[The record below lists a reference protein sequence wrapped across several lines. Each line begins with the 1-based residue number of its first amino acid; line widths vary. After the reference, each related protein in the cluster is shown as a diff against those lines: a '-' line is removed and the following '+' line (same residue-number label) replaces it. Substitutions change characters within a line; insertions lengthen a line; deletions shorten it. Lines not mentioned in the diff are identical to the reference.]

1 MTDATF
7 GFDSAFLQRVERLSI
22 LNRQAL
28 RGPSAGPRSS
38 PRHGASV
45 EFADFR
51 NYVTGDDFR
60 RVDWKAFAR
69 LDRLFLR
76 LYRAEELAV
85 VTMFLDHSG
94 SMQFG
99 EPTKVLTAGRLAA
112 ILAYIALHNYDTVA
126 VAGWGERIDRYVP
139 GQSGNAA
146 IPGVWRTIAELVDR
160 PAGFK
165 SLNPELDTSGPAGR
179 LASGSTTDFACLRNY
194 GRYRRGSGIAVVLS
208 DFMTDSDWR
217 SGLRSLRA
225 AGQEV
230 TAIQILSPEEIA
242 PQLRGDW
249 KLVDAETGAQ
259 TEVTLSPQ
267 LLRRYRE
274 ALERHVVAITQFCR
288 REGISFLQLRT
299 DVDLA
304 GTVLADLQAVGVL
317 G

>member
-7 GFDSAFLQRVERLSI
+7 GFDSAFLRRVERLSI
-22 LNRQAL
+22 LNRQAV

-38 PRHGASV
+38 SRHGASV

-76 LYRAEELAV
+76 LYRAEDLALI
-85 VTMFLDHSG
+85 TIFLDHSE
-94 SMQFG
+94 SMHFG
-99 EPTKVLTAGRLAA
+99 EPTKALTAGRLAA

-126 VAGWGERIDRYVP
+126 VAGWGEGIDRFLP

-146 IPGVWRTIAELVDR
+146 IPIVWRTIADLVDTPV
-160 PAGFK
+160 PATNVA
-165 SLNPELDTSGPAGR
+165 SLGR
-179 LASGSTTDFACLRNY
+179 Y
-194 GRYRRGSGIAVVLS
+194 GAYRRGPGISIVIS

-230 TAIQILSPEEIA
+230 TAIQVLSPEEIN
-242 PQLRGDW
+242 PTIRGDW
-249 KLVDAETGAQ
+249 KLLDAETGREA
-259 TEVTLSPQ
+259 EVTLSPHV
-267 LLRRYRE
+267 LRSYKE
-274 ALERHVVAITQFCR
+274 ALERHTSALTDFCR
-288 REGISFLQLRT
+288 KEGSAFLQIRS
-299 DVDLA
+299 DVDLT
-304 GTVLADLQAVGVL
+304 GTVLSDLQAVGVL

>member
-60 RVDWKAFAR
+60 RIDWKAYAR

-85 VTMFLDHSG
+85 VTLFLDHSG
-94 SMQFG
+94 SMSFG
-99 EPTKVLTAGRLAA
+99 EPTKALTAGRLAA
-112 ILAYIALHNYDTVA
+112 VLSYIALNNYDTVA
-126 VAGWGERIDRYVP
+126 LAGWGDRIDKFLP
-139 GQSGNAA
+139 GQSGSGA
-146 IPGVWRTIAELVDR
+146 IPVVWRTIAGLVDSQ
-160 PAGFK
+160 A
-165 SLNPELDTSGPAGR
+165 A
-179 LASGSTTDFACLRNY
+179 ATDFACLRHY
-194 GRYRRGSGIAVVLS
+194 GQYRRGPGIAIVFS

-217 SGLRSLRA
+217 TGLRALRA

-230 TAIQILSPEEIA
+230 TVIQILSPDEVS
-242 PQLRGDW
+242 PTLRGDW
-249 KLVDAETGAQ
+249 KLVDAESGEQ
-259 TEVTLSPQ
+259 TEVTLSAH
-267 LLRRYRE
+267 LLRSYRQ
-274 ALERHVVAITQFCR
+274 ALERHTANITEFCR
-288 REGISFLQLRT
+288 REGIAFVRLSS

-304 GTVLADLQAVGVL
+304 GTVITDLQAVGVL

>member
-7 GFDSAFLQRVERLSI
+7 GFDSAFLRRVERLSI
-22 LNRQAL
+22 TNRQAL
-28 RGPSAGPRSS
+28 RGPSAGPRNS

-76 LYRAEELAV
+76 LYRAEDLAV
-85 VTMFLDHSG
+85 VTIFIDHSG
-94 SMQFG
+94 SMHFG
-99 EPTKVLTAGRLAA
+99 EPSKALTAGRLAA

-126 VAGWGERIDRYVP
+126 VAGWGDRIDRYLP
-139 GQSGNAA
+139 AQSGSAA
-146 IPGVWRTIAELVDR
+146 VPGVWRNIAEL
-160 PAGFK
+160 
-165 SLNPELDTSGPAGR
+165 LDSP
-179 LASGSTTDFACLRNY
+179 GSTTDFSCLRSF
-194 GRYRRGSGIAVVLS
+194 GSYRRGPGIAVVLS

-230 TAIQILSPEEIA
+230 TAIQILSPEELD
-242 PQLRGDW
+242 PPLRGDW

-259 TEVTLSPQ
+259 TEVTLSPH
-267 LLRRYRE
+267 LLRSYRE
-274 ALERHVVAITQFCR
+274 ALERHTEALSDFCR
-288 REGISFLQLRT
+288 REGSAFLQLRS

-304 GTVLADLQAVGVL
+304 GTVLSDLQAVGVL